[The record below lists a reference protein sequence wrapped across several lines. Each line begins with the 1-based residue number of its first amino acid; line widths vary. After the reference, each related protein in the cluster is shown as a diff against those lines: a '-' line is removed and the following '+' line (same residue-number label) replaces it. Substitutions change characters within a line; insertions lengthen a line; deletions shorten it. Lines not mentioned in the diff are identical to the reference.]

1 MWSPYGGIS
10 YTQIEDFIGEN
21 SRDYVLGSDEE
32 GNPMMKSHVTNYT
45 MRPRELD
52 ELCLYD
58 FLCLYTVAKRGQG
71 SLLWCGDHPSK
82 ERLAVNKTSD
92 EKRRIPSVNFL
103 DFIDSKYFEGDD
115 ITNCTVPEVT
125 EKSSSC
131 YGRIFE
137 ESQCLVHSIQRRKS
151 RSNVMFI
158 VSFEIPEIYTR
169 W

>member
-1 MWSPYGGIS
+1 
-10 YTQIEDFIGEN
+10 
-21 SRDYVLGSDEE
+21 
-32 GNPMMKSHVTNYT
+32 MMKSHVTNYT

-52 ELCLYD
+52 ELCWYD

-82 ERLAVNKTSD
+82 ERLAVKKISD

-115 ITNCTVPEVT
+115 ITTVTVLYCTGSDR
-125 EKSSSC
+125 KSSSC

-151 RSNVMFI
+151 RSNVMF
-158 VSFEIPEIYTR
+158 EIPEIYTR